1 MTISPS
7 APFPQPVAPVER
19 PCPPDSIPANL
30 LFKDRPEVLIAHN
43 GETYR
48 LRITRNGKLI
58 LTK

>member
-1 MTISPS
+1 MTLPS
-7 APFPQPVAPVER
+7 SLPLRQPVAPVEP
-19 PCPPDSIPANL
+19 PCAPEGIPANL
-30 LFKDRPEVLIAHN
+30 LFKDKPEVLIAHN

>member
-1 MTISPS
+1 MAISPS
-7 APFPQPVAPVER
+7 APFLQPVAPVER
-19 PCPPDSIPANL
+19 PRPPDSIPANL